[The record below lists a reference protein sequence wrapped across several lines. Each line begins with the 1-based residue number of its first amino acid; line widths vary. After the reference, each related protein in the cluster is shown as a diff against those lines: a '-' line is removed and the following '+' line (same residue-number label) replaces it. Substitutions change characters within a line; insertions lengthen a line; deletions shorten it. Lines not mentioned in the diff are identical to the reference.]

1 VPAPP
6 APTEEPRVWRQLVTA
21 ALCAAAWPLP
31 LALAAAPPPPVL
43 VDVSLLG
50 ASAAAHLAMLLA
62 GRAIEPV
69 GRGALLLGGAGLACC
84 VALLALATPSH
95 GHGAPTL
102 LGMML
107 LVEAA
112 ALVARRRDAT
122 RREVALVLAHAPA
135 LPALCLLPDGSPAE
149 HAAAL
154 GLAYANLFLLRLL
167 PHLREGGAPAGPRA
181 ARLGLRGLA
190 LLPLA
195 LRGAMMWWAHPSFY
209 RDGPRH
215 GTTGPPLAADEL

>member
-1 VPAPP
+1 M
-6 APTEEPRVWRQLVTA
+6 
-21 ALCAAAWPLP
+21 
-31 LALAAAPPPPVL
+31 
-43 VDVSLLG
+43 G
-50 ASAAAHLAMLLA
+50 ASAAAHLAVLLA

-154 GLAYANLFLLRLL
+154 GLAYANFLLRLL